1 MTFTPRVIHDDEALP
16 LQTFGDKEA
25 DLVLPE
31 ELAALAAQLTQDA
44 HALAE
49 RYPATSSGSVGT
61 SPLPR
66 DTAAPLGEQQEGPP
80 LRRKDSLA
88 WRAAVAILAVAGITG
103 ATTAW
108 LQVGAPSHNAH
119 TAHPVATPQD
129 AAPHK
134 VEPVQNVVFRPF
146 EQETLSSQDVS
157 PDELAPASATF
168 LHDLTGP
175 ELEGFL
181 DLLEADNAASMR
193 LSI

>member
-80 LRRKDSLA
+80 YVGRTHWLGAPRWRFWQSPVLLARRPHGYRLALPRTTRTRPTRSRRRK
-88 WRAAVAILAVAGITG
+88 
-103 ATTAW
+103 
-108 LQVGAPSHNAH
+108 
-119 TAHPVATPQD
+119 TPL
-129 AAPHK
+129 
-134 VEPVQNVVFRPF
+134 R
-146 EQETLSSQDVS
+146 T
-157 PDELAPASATF
+157 
-168 LHDLTGP
+168 
-175 ELEGFL
+175 
-181 DLLEADNAASMR
+181 R
-193 LSI
+193 LSPCKTSFFARLSKKRYQAKMSRPTNWRLHRPPSCTT